1 MTYSTSNP
9 PALALQTLGYKD
21 GGRTWKFTGT
31 DAVATV
37 QVDGYISNA
46 EDLGMKVGDLV
57 EYYDSNL
64 KITSTLVV
72 DAINANGS
80 ADLADPTTIGSTT
93 DSD

>member
-1 MTYSTSNP
+1 MAYSTATVS
-9 PALALQTLGYKD
+9 LATQPIGYQLG
-21 GGRTWKFTGT
+21 GATWKMTNT
-31 DAVATV
+31 DTVATV

-46 EDLGMKVGDLV
+46 SDLGMRVGDLV
-57 EYYDSNL
+57 EYYDSTL

-72 DAINANGS
+72 DAVTAGGA